1 MGTFKFDEIAFN
13 STEKKKPVDEDKYT
27 YLGLE
32 HLDSDSIYV
41 TRYGADVAPKGDKLI
56 MKKGDVLFGKRRAY
70 QKKVAIAPF
79 DGIFSA
85 HGMVL
90 RPKEDVIDKDFFPMF
105 IKSDYFLD
113 AAIKISVGSL
123 SPTINW
129 RDLKELKFELP
140 SLEEQR
146 KLAEVLWAI
155 YDMKDKYKKLILAT
169 DELVKS
175 QFIEM
180 FGDPQ
185 TNNKDMPVMHIN
197 EVVSLL
203 RNGATIKQNKDK
215 EGYPI
220 TRIETISN
228 RTVDRER
235 MGYAGITD
243 ISKYEDYVLQ
253 DGDILMS
260 HINSV
265 THMGK
270 SAIYERNIDESIIH
284 GMNLLCLR
292 PKVNIV
298 VPYFLY
304 RYFQLDYFY
313 EQVLSITKKA
323 VNQASMTIKD
333 LGNLTVIVP
342 DIESQMLY
350 VDFVRQS
357 DKSKFALQE
366 AIKDLDALSKKIIAE
381 NLIPAGKE

>member
-1 MGTFKFDEIAFN
+1 MATVKLGDIAIEAKSSN
-13 STEKKKPVDEDKYT
+13 KGDKT
-27 YLGLE
+27 GIRIVGLE
-32 HLDSDSIYV
+32 HLTPSNV
-41 TRYGADVAPKGDKLI
+41 TLSSWSVDKENTFT
-56 MKKGDVLFGKRRAY
+56 KEFSKGDVLFGRRRAY
-70 QKKVAIAPF
+70 LKKAAVAPF
-79 DGIFSA
+79 DGICSGDITVIRAVEDKVDPDLLPFIIQNDFLFEFAVGKSA
-85 HGMVL
+85 
-90 RPKEDVIDKDFFPMF
+90 
-105 IKSDYFLD
+105 
-113 AAIKISVGSL
+113 GSL
-123 SPTINW
+123 SPRVKWTH
-129 RDLKELKFELP
+129 LKEFAIELP
-140 SLEEQR
+140 SMPEQS
-146 KLAEVLWAI
+146 KLAETLWSIIETKNA
-155 YDMKDKYKKLILAT
+155 YEDLINKT

-185 TNNKDMPVMHIN
+185 TNDKDLPVMRIN

-203 RNGATIKQNKDK
+203 RNGATIKQNKDR

-220 TRIETISN
+220 TRIETIAN
-228 RTVDRER
+228 RTVDRSR

-243 ISKYEDYVLQ
+243 LSKYEDYILQ

-270 SAIYERNIDESIIH
+270 SAIYEKSADENIIH

-298 VPYFLY
+298 IPYFLY
-304 RYFQLDYFY
+304 RYFQMDYFY

-333 LGNLTVIVP
+333 LGNLTLIVP
-342 DIESQMLY
+342 DMESQMLY

>member
-1 MGTFKFDEIAFN
+1 MGIFKFDEIAFN

-180 FGDPQ
+180 FKKCNREKLGEYILQVRGVSYKP
-185 TNNKDMPVMHIN
+185 KDLSEGLN
-197 EVVSLL
+197 EGFVTLL
-203 RNGATIKQNKDK
+203 RANNIANNVLNFEDVQFVS
-215 EGYPI
+215 EGRVSDDQI
-220 TRIETISN
+220 I
-228 RTVDRER
+228 RE
-235 MGYAGITD
+235 
-243 ISKYEDYVLQ
+243 
-253 DGDILMS
+253 GDILICASSGSLEHVGKAALCMPDMEYTFGAFCKLIRPIGKLYPEYIAGYMRTDAYRNTIS
-260 HINSV
+260 DLAQGSNINNLRNEHINDLMIPIPSD
-265 THMGK
+265 
-270 SAIYERNIDESIIH
+270 EQQRDFID
-284 GMNLLCLR
+284 L
-292 PKVNIV
+292 
-298 VPYFLY
+298 
-304 RYFQLDYFY
+304 Q
-313 EQVLSITKKA
+313 
-323 VNQASMTIKD
+323 
-333 LGNLTVIVP
+333 
-342 DIESQMLY
+342 
-350 VDFVRQS
+350 RQS
-357 DKSKFALQE
+357 DKSKFY
-366 AIKDLDALSKKIIAE
+366 
-381 NLIPAGKE
+381 G